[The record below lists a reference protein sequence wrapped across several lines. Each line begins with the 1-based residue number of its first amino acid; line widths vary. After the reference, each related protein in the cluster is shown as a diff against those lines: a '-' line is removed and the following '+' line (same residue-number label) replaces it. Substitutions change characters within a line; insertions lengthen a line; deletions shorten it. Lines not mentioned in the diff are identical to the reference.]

1 MRLRSRR
8 PAVLVLT
15 LVLALTGCSS
25 QPVIEI
31 PEQSGATAVITPTP
45 VPPEQTA
52 AARPVLDCAAVLPAS
67 RIEESTG
74 LPAGSVELVD
84 DGRSCSY
91 SVAGNPSALEVTL
104 APARLIETFVG
115 AGEAVGATPVPL
127 GDAAYR
133 VDRDAAA
140 SRPAELA
147 IQAGGYEV
155 RVVSHL
161 GDSATALDWAESV
174 LAAAGVRL

>member
-8 PAVLVLT
+8 PAVLVLS
-15 LVLALTGCSS
+15 LVVVLAGCSS
-25 QPVIEI
+25 EPVVEI

-45 VPPEQTA
+45 VPAEPTA
-52 AARPVLDCAAVLPAS
+52 AAQPVLDCATVLPAS

-74 LPAGSVELVD
+74 LPTRSVALVG
-84 DGRSCSY
+84 DGRRCTY

-104 APARLIETFVG
+104 APARLLETFVG

-127 GDAAYR
+127 GDAGYR
-133 VDRDAAA
+133 VDRDAGA
-140 SRPAELA
+140 SQPGELA

-155 RVVSHL
+155 RIVSHL
-161 GDSATALDWAESV
+161 GDSAAALDWAETV